1 MIRAVA
7 SCVAAL
13 VLVASCGGPPA
24 TPSAQPSAVRSVA
37 VPASVAA
44 VSTPVPTPTPRAA
57 FPAGLYLVRPALD
70 HPGGT
75 LELLE
80 SAAKL
85 ARQLDFAGVGYD
97 ISADL
102 FVSTTFDGLVLAR
115 PDGSSQT
122 VKVPGLYALGRP
134 SLSPDSKQ
142 VFVQATETAF
152 TPSPTVQRPLDD
164 TVYIV
169 DVASGAFRR
178 IGDKPAPNDAS
189 TQSEQPVWSPRGD
202 FVAHWAAEAGCL
214 VIKVRDAA
222 TAKDLLTIRRNGTTG
237 CYQPQRG
244 ILDGPRFHISISHD
258 SSRILSV
265 GQMQLYD
272 SKTGALVGDIH
283 AKVLDAVASAGY
295 KPDTRFPGAAG
306 AGTLPLSAAFS
317 PDDKQIAFDGAVEKD
332 GQYGL
337 ALFRIN
343 VDGTG
348 FSVLRP
354 PVPSTPQF
362 SNGHNFSQLLP
373 HWR

>member
-1 MIRAVA
+1 MRMRRAA
-7 SCVAAL
+7 ACAAAMLVAAACAGPAAAPASSAP
-13 VLVASCGGPPA
+13 VAAATSAAPTSVPA
-24 TPSAQPSAVRSVA
+24 TP
-37 VPASVAA
+37 
-44 VSTPVPTPTPRAA
+44 TPPPPTPKPT
-57 FPAGLYLVRPALD
+57 FPAGLYVVKPALD

-80 SAAKL
+80 STTKL
-85 ARQLDFAGVGYD
+85 PRPLDFVGVGYD

-102 FVSTTFDGLVLAR
+102 FISTTFDGFVLVR
-115 PDGSSQT
+115 PDGSTQQL
-122 VKVPGLYALGRP
+122 KVPGLYALGRP

-142 VFVQATETAF
+142 VFVQATASAF
-152 TPSPTVQRPLDD
+152 TPAPGASRPEDD
-164 TVYIV
+164 TVWIV
-169 DVASGAFRR
+169 DLATGASRR
-178 IGDKPAPNDAS
+178 IGDAPTSPA
-189 TQSEQPVWSPRGD
+189 TQGEQPVWLPSGD
-202 FVAHWAAEAGCL
+202 RVAYWTSEDQCL

-222 TAKDLLTIRRNGTTG
+222 TAKDVLTIRRGGVTG

-244 ILDGPRFHISISHD
+244 ILDGPRFHISVSHD

-283 AKVLDAVASAGY
+283 QNVLDGVAAAGY

-332 GQYGL
+332 GQFGV

-348 FSVLRP
+348 FTVLRP
-354 PVPSTPQF
+354 PVPVTPSF
-362 SNGHNFSQLLP
+362 SNNHNFSQLLP